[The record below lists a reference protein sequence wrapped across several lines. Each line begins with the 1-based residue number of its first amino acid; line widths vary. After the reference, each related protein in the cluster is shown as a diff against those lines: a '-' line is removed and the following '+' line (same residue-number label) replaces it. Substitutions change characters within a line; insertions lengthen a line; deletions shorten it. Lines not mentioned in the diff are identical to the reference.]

1 MAKFKKR
8 DKVRCIDNSGASL
21 LTHGAVYTVTGAG
34 VSTALGEYVTLAE
47 VSQRPP
53 AEGFFESRFELA
65 PAECRQPVEQNIST
79 EFEIRWHRTKET
91 ESSVPMSGRVIS
103 RRATQQ
109 LAEDFITQNAGNYA
123 AGEFSITQV
132 TVLKRVQQV
141 RRVKRVPVTT
151 YKLED
156 A

>member
-1 MAKFKKR
+1 MVKFKKG
-8 DKVRCIDNSGASL
+8 DKVRCINSGTL
-21 LTHGAVYTVTGAG
+21 LSVSYEDDLTVGKTYEVIDADGFDCIW
-34 VSTALGEYVTLAE
+34 VLGDKGKKVGPMAE
-47 VSQRPP
+47 
-53 AEGFFESRFELA
+53 RFELA
-65 PAECRQPVEQNIST
+65 PAEPVDQNIST